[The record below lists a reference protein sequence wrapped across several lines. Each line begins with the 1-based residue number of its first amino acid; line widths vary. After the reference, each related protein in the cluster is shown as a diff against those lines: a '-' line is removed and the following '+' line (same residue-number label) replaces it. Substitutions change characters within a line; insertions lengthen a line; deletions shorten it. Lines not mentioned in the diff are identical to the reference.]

1 MAGTAVAQFGR
12 DGHPAGR
19 TQHPAA
25 QPIFPRNLMT
35 YRTAWRSSRP
45 ILLTAVL
52 AAACALPAAA
62 QTTGGTT
69 PSATTGTTSS
79 TSTDTRSVGRDDDRD
94 WGWIG
99 LLGLAG
105 LLGLRRRSDEPV
117 DRTRTTSTAAGR

>member
-1 MAGTAVAQFGR
+1 
-12 DGHPAGR
+12 
-19 TQHPAA
+19 
-25 QPIFPRNLMT
+25 MT

-52 AAACALPAAA
+52 AAAFSLPAAA

-69 PSATTGTTSS
+69 PSATTGTTS